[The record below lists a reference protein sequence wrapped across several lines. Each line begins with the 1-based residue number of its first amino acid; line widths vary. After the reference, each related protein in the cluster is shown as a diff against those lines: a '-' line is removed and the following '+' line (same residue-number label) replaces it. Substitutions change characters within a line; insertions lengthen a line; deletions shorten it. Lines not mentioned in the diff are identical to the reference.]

1 MAADAIRKKIDP
13 HNGGHNGGRGGDRSG
28 DRIGGR
34 IGELLVKEGF
44 LEPSDLRR
52 ALETQQKDAAA
63 ADQPLGEMMVQRN
76 LISKEQLQTLLHH
89 PDLRR
94 HIGTLLVEEGILK
107 PRDLVAA
114 LKEKT
119 PVVPIG
125 RVLVKKGLVNKA
137 VLDEFLRKQAEGIQI
152 GELAFRLNMVSRRDL
167 DRLLASKSMHRT
179 LGEVLVDLEL
189 VRAEDLNYILRK
201 YNKQL
206 KLGEILI
213 KQKVISEVDFQSA
226 LQEQGRT
233 DTALGQVL
241 LGKELVTVDQLYGAL
256 SRQYNIPYEDLSD
269 FSFAGAEKS
278 ALIRVV
284 GEKFAL
290 RNRLLPLS
298 QDSDTLTIGITHP
311 KSLPALQDIKPMYGE
326 LRLKTVFI
334 NEQKFAELYAL
345 LYGKSL
351 PGTGEIETAIGADGG
366 DLVEIDLR
374 QTKGEAGANLY
385 GGTDLMAEQVVD
397 HIIKYGIINGASDI
411 HLEQDRVKT
420 TLRYRMDGVCE
431 EYNPAWLDEK
441 LQEMPG
447 AIISRI
453 KVMSNLDI
461 AERRLPQDGVFRIN
475 YLDRGSKK
483 RFDLDFRVATCP
495 AISGENVTIRILDSR
510 KAKVGLE
517 NLNHSEEVLR
527 PLKRLFKSS
536 AGMVLVSGPT
546 GSGKSSTL
554 YGALTYIYHPG
565 IKIITA
571 EDPIEYS
578 FPGIMQTQVKPKIG
592 LTFARLLRSFLR
604 LDPDVILVGEI
615 RDPETAT
622 ISFDAAQTGHLLL
635 STIHTNDAVSAVT
648 RLLDLEIEPNQI
660 AASLIG
666 VLAQRL
672 VRRNCQ
678 KCAREYR
685 PARHEWR
692 LFFRTYP
699 DHLKFYRGIGCKA
712 CGFSGYSGRTVIS
725 ELFEINRDI
734 ALAMSAGASEGQLKQ
749 IALETGMRTM
759 IDDGLRKLDQ
769 TTLGEIL
776 RVVPIEMVKEFSQ
789 RSLQYAAEAG
799 DAFSSPDAALLIGDP
814 EDDWPLVDKLY
825 ETYSRLCQEQGQT
838 LTREDAG
845 LFREFIRERFDQI
858 KAAHGCKRI
867 EFILK
872 ARDDSVEIAARPQ
885 WGLA

>member
-1 MAADAIRKKIDP
+1 MAVSVMNKKVAP
-13 HNGGHNGGRGGDRSG
+13 
-28 DRIGGR
+28 R
-34 IGELLVKEGF
+34 IGELMVREGF
-44 LEPSDLRR
+44 LKEEELKR
-52 ALETQQKDAAA
+52 ALEMQRQDAEA
-63 ADQPLGEMMVQRN
+63 ADLPLGEMMVQQG
-76 LISKEQLQTLLHH
+76 LISKEQLQTLLNH

-94 HIGTLLVEEGILK
+94 HIGTLLVDEGILK
-107 PRDLVAA
+107 PKDLLAA
-114 LKEKT
+114 LKEKPPGT
-119 PVVPIG
+119 PIG
-125 RVLVKKGLVNKA
+125 RILLKKELVKKEI
-137 VLDEFLRKQAEGIQI
+137 LDEFLRQQAEGIKI
-152 GELAFRLNMVSRRDL
+152 GELAFRLNMVSRRRL
-167 DRLLASKSMHRT
+167 DQLLAIKSMRRT

-226 LQEQGRT
+226 LQEQGQT
-233 DTALGQVL
+233 NTALGQVL
-241 LGKELVTVDQLYGAL
+241 LSKELVTMDQLYEAL
-256 SRQYNIPYEDLSD
+256 SRQYNIPYKDLSD

-298 QDSDTLTIGITHP
+298 QDSERLSIGITHP
-311 KSLPALQDIKPMYGE
+311 KCLTALQDIKPMYGE
-326 LRLKTVFI
+326 LKLSTAFI
-334 NEQKFAELYAL
+334 NDHKFAELYAL

-351 PGTGEIETAIGADGG
+351 PGADGVEVSVANDGG
-366 DLVEIDLR
+366 DIVEIDLA
-374 QTKGEAGANLY
+374 QTKGESGANLY

-411 HLEQDRVKT
+411 HLEQDRIKT
-420 TLRYRMDGVCE
+420 TLRFRLDGVCE
-431 EYNPAWLDEK
+431 EHNPAWLDEK

-495 AISGENVTIRILDSR
+495 AIEGENVTIRILDSR

-517 NLNHSEEVLR
+517 NLSHSDEVLN

-554 YGALTYIYHPG
+554 YGALQYIYHPG

-622 ISFDAAQTGHLLL
+622 IGFDAAQTGHLLL
-635 STIHTNDAVSAVT
+635 STIHTNDAVSAVS

-672 VRRNCQ
+672 VRHNCQ

-699 DHLKFYRGIGCKA
+699 EHLKFYRGIGCKA
-712 CGFSGYSGRTVIS
+712 CGFSGFKGRTVIS

-734 ALAMSAGASEGQLKQ
+734 ALAMSAGASERQLKQ

-789 RSLQYAAEAG
+789 RSVHHAADAG
-799 DAFSSPDAALLIGDP
+799 GAFSTPDATLLIADP
-814 EDDWPLVDKLY
+814 EDDWPLIDKLF
-825 ETYSRLCQEQGQT
+825 ETYSRLSKEVGQS
-838 LTREDAG
+838 LTKGDAD
-845 LFREFIRERFDQI
+845 LFREFIRKRFDEI
-858 KAAHGCKRI
+858 KQAHNCKRI
-867 EFILK
+867 EFMLQAK
-872 ARDDSVEIAARPQ
+872 DDAVEIAARPQ
-885 WGLA
+885 WGYA

>member
-1 MAADAIRKKIDP
+1 MAAKLMNKRVGP
-13 HNGGHNGGRGGDRSG
+13 
-28 DRIGGR
+28 R
-34 IGELLVKEGF
+34 IGELLVREGF
-44 LEPSDLRR
+44 LKEPDLKR
-52 ALETQQKDAAA
+52 ALEEQQREAEA
-63 ADQPLGEMMVQRN
+63 ADRPLGEMMVKRG
-76 LISKEQLQTLLHH
+76 LISKEQLQTLLNH

-94 HIGTLLVEEGILK
+94 NIGTLLVDEGILK
-107 PRDLVAA
+107 PKDLVAA

-119 PVVPIG
+119 PGVPIG
-125 RVLVKKGLVNKA
+125 RVLVKKELVNKE
-137 VLDEFLRKQAEGIQI
+137 VLDEFLRQQAEGIKI
-152 GELAFRLNMVSRRDL
+152 GELAFRLNMVSRRHL
-167 DRLLASKSMHRT
+167 DQILAAKSMRRT

-189 VRAEDLNYILRK
+189 VGAEDLNYILRK

-213 KQKVISEVDFQSA
+213 KQQVISEGEFQAA
-226 LQEQGRT
+226 LQEQGQT
-233 DTALGQVL
+233 NTSLGQVL
-241 LGKELVTVDQLYGAL
+241 LNKELVTIDQLYEAL
-256 SRQYNIPYEDLSD
+256 SRQYNIPYRDLAD
-269 FSFAGAEKS
+269 FSYAGAEKS

-298 QDSDTLTIGITHP
+298 QDSENLAIGITHP

-326 LRLKTVFI
+326 LRLSTVFI
-334 NEQKFAELYAL
+334 NDNKFAELYAL

-351 PGTGEIETAIGADGG
+351 PGADGVEATVAADGG

-431 EYNPAWLDEK
+431 EHNPAWLDEK

-475 YLDRGSKK
+475 YLDRETKK

-517 NLNHSEEVLR
+517 NLNHSDEVLT

-554 YGALTYIYHPG
+554 YGALQYIYHPG

-622 ISFDAAQTGHLLL
+622 IGFDAAQTGHLLL
-635 STIHTNDAVSAVT
+635 STIHTNDAVSAVS

-734 ALAMSAGASEGQLKQ
+734 ALAMSAGASERQLKQ

-789 RSLQYAAEAG
+789 RSARHAASVYG
-799 DAFSSPDAALLIGDP
+799 DFASPDATLLIADP
-814 EDDWPLVDKLY
+814 EDDWPLIDKLCD
-825 ETYSRLCQEQGQT
+825 TYSRLSEAAGKP
-838 LTREDAG
+838 LNKGDADI
-845 LFREFIRERFDQI
+845 FRAFIRERFYAIQQE
-858 KAAHGCKRI
+858 HRCKRI
-867 EFILK
+867 EFLLQT
-872 ARDDSVEIAARPQ
+872 RDGSVEIAARPQ
-885 WGLA
+885 WGVA